1 MAEQQSKE
9 WRNLTFSQRVG
20 KTPLPEPL
28 QAGELSIEFRNR
40 LWYVFETD
48 FQRSIS
54 FKRNA
59 YGVPNAYFKSNKTHW
74 RNYFLA
80 YHLNVLNVPHDE
92 IEQVPHAIKDWL
104 KHIILEGEVHEVLT
118 MVEFCL
124 RIGRMPKDLS
134 IAIEKCFQFAPYYID
149 QSNGFACIIP
159 TTGKEMKEHVE
170 RSLVN
175 INSSELT
182 GAKSCLRNSSQELN
196 NKNYAVSVRESIHAV
211 EAAVRQIDPKS
222 SNRFDA
228 ALDSL
233 EENGMIKHP
242 ALKKAFKNLYGYTN
256 DEEGIRHPL
265 IEKESPNVG
274 FDEAVFMYGTCVSFV
289 DYLVS
294 KQRQLKE

>member
-1 MAEQQSKE
+1 MADEQNKE
-9 WRNLTFSQRVG
+9 WRNLTFSQRAG
-20 KTPLPEPL
+20 KAPLPEPL
-28 QAGELSIEFRNR
+28 RPGELTAEFRH
-40 LWYVFETD
+40 LIWYLFKTD
-48 FQRSIS
+48 IERSIYI
-54 FKRNA
+54 KRDA
-59 YGVPNAYFKSNKTHW
+59 YSVPTAYFKSNRGHW
-74 RNYFLA
+74 QNYFLG
-80 YHLNVLNVPHDE
+80 YHLYVLNVPHDE
-92 IEQVPHAIKDWL
+92 IAQDPHTVKGWFR
-104 KHIILEGEVHEVLT
+104 HMILEGGGHEVLT
-118 MVEFCL
+118 LVEFCL
-124 RIGRMPKDLS
+124 RIGGMPKELS
-134 IAIEKCFQFAPYYID
+134 VGIGKCFQFVPYHID
-149 QSNGFACIIP
+149 CSSMPVCIIP
-159 TTGKEMKEHVE
+159 TTSEEMKEHVE

-274 FDEAVFMYGTCVSFV
+274 FDEAVFMYGACVSFV